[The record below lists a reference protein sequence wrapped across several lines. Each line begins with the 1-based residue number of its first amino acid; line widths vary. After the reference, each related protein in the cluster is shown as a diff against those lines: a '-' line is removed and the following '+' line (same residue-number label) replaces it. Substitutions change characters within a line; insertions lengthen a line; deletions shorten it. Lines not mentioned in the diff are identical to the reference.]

1 MIKKMFVIFFI
12 LSVLVQAGCAQEESK
27 VLVLD
32 DFEGEIIVGMGGTID
47 AGSGNGSSVEVSAD
61 KANKKNGQQ
70 SLKITYDAVSG
81 GYIWVARG
89 YDLDVKGAAKWL
101 IAPEKIDFAKYG
113 AVSFYLLDSGSG
125 TRIAFDVKDAGGEI
139 FRFIVTDDTKDWKQV
154 ICPFDQFVARSDWQP
169 QTAIA
174 NGTLDFPIKSF
185 QFEPLPVSKGTI
197 NIDEVALEP
206 LN

>member
-1 MIKKMFVIFFI
+1 
-12 LSVLVQAGCAQEESK
+12 
-27 VLVLD
+27 VLD

-47 AGSGNGSSVEVSAD
+47 AGSGNGSFVDVSAD

-89 YDLDVKGAAKWL
+89 YGLGMKGASRWL
-101 IAPEKIDFAKYG
+101 IEPEKIDWTKYG
-113 AVSFYLLDSGSG
+113 AISFYMLGSGSG
-125 TRIAFDVKDAGGEI
+125 VKLAFDVKDAGGEI
-139 FRFIVTDDTKDWKQV
+139 FRFIATDDSKDWKLIV
-154 ICPFDQFVARSDWQP
+154 CSFDQLVARSDWQP
-169 QTAIA
+169 PTATA

-185 QFEPLPVSKGTI
+185 QFEPLPISKGTL
-197 NIDEVALEP
+197 NVDEVALEP